1 MKKRQALRHTRR
13 AVFGHR
19 LAVEP
24 LESRRLLSVSA
35 STVDWA
41 TLEGSQLIVSGTDG
55 EDSIEVVF
63 GDSIELTLNGSTRT
77 FDADGIDEITI
88 VADAADVVLLHD
100 TAGDDV
106 IYGSPEETQL
116 VADGL
121 TATVTGAGTVVVEAD
136 AGGEDEAHLSD
147 SAGDDLFVSSVE
159 TSTMSGEGYSIT
171 VEGVEYVH
179 GYARSGG
186 NDVAEIYGSEADE
199 LYVGRTTWSRL
210 MGDGY
215 ALRAKFFDSVVVY
228 GGGGSDTARLY
239 DSSGDDLFSAD
250 PESATLSGEGYSN
263 SAMGFASVTA
273 YASSGNDWADLVD
286 SEGDDTLY
294 ATPSQTALFG
304 DGFINRANGFD
315 VVQAYA
321 RGGGN
326 DIANIHDSAGDD
338 TYIASSEWAKLWGEG
353 YFIRAKFFDSVHAY
367 ADSGG
372 TDTAE
377 LRGTDG
383 DDTLES
389 YSGHTWL
396 RGDGYEHR
404 VGDFEYVV
412 AKAST
417 GNDEA
422 VIYDSDAVDSVVV
435 EDRTVTLTEGESGI
449 VREARGFNVVT
460 TKLSQEADTATVA
473 DDPGIDSRIEWP
485 SDGVVVYAADFLD
498 ADDPTYG
505 IQAAIDSLP
514 DEGGTVVLPE
524 GTFTLR
530 QSLVLPD
537 GVTLKGSG
545 ESTVLIRPDHVETK
559 LTATATTGDTYVD
572 VESTEGFQV
581 GDAITI
587 IAYGQG
593 EVAVR
598 TIVKI
603 ESGRIYLDAAIA
615 VSGTYDLDS
624 SATVVNYFPLVRTA
638 WEYEGVETSDLVIED
653 LVLDGNLDESS
664 ETWRISA
671 PYVLQ
676 LENAVNSVIRNVIV
690 QNANTGGICLTAGH
704 DNLIENTTVQQVR
717 GHGIFVQNEAD
728 TVVSGSTVIE
738 AGYKS
743 SGTAGDGIFVV
754 GSSDVIVKNC
764 LVDGC
769 LHHGLHPGGDL
780 NRGGIWINNISRNNG
795 QNGFHFCW
803 DNFDILVTG
812 NTLENN
818 GRYGVGGL
826 GVGGD
831 FGDMFNTVSYNVI
844 SGNAREGIMINGG
857 SDNTIIGN
865 TIVDNSQLVIGRFS
879 GVMILNASY
888 VVVADN
894 TIGTE
899 TDEATQEYGVEESGT
914 SNDNL
919 ITGNDTSGN
928 IEAGVYVTGITT
940 TVSNNTGSVQEEE
953 EED

>member
-1 MKKRQALRHTRR
+1 MKNRHALRQPRR

-19 LAVEP
+19 LTVEP

-106 IYGSPEETQL
+106 IYGSPEETRL

-121 TATVTGAGTVVVEAD
+121 TATVTGAGTVVVQAD
-136 AGGEDEAHLSD
+136 AGGEDQAHLSD
-147 SAGDDLFVSSVE
+147 SAGDDLFVSSVDA
-159 TSTMSGEGYSIT
+159 STMSGEGYSIT
-171 VEGVEYVH
+171 VESVEYVH

-210 MGDGY
+210 SGDGY

-228 GGGGSDTARLY
+228 GGGGSDSARLY
-239 DSSGDDLFSAD
+239 DSSGDDLLSAD
-250 PESATLSGEGYSN
+250 PESATLSGEGFSN
-263 SAMGFASVTA
+263 SAVDFASVTA
-273 YASSGNDWADLVD
+273 YASEGYDWADLVD

-294 ATPSQTALFG
+294 ATPTQTSLFG

-321 RGGGN
+321 RGGGD
-326 DIANIHDSAGDD
+326 DIANIHDSEGDD
-338 TYIASSEWAKLWGEG
+338 TYIASSEWAKLFGDD
-353 YFIRAKFFDSVHAY
+353 YFLRAKFFDSVHAY

-383 DDTLES
+383 DDTFES
-389 YSGHTWL
+389 YSDHSWL

-404 VGDFEYVV
+404 VGGFDYVL
-412 AKAST
+412 AGASV

-422 VIYDSDAVDSVVV
+422 VIYDSDADDRVVV
-435 EDRTVTLTEGESGI
+435 EERTVTLTEGESGI

-460 TKLSQEADTATVA
+460 TKLSQETDTTTVA

-485 SDGVVVYAADFLD
+485 GDGVVVYAADFLD
-498 ADDPTYG
+498 AGDATYG

-530 QSLVLPD
+530 QGLVLPD

-545 ESTVLIRPDHVETK
+545 ESTVLIRPDHLETK

-581 GDAITI
+581 GDDIAI
-587 IAYGQG
+587 IAYGQS
-593 EVAVR
+593 EVAVC

-603 ESGRIYLDAAIA
+603 ESGRIYLDSAIA
-615 VSGTYDLDS
+615 VSGVYAPDS
-624 SATVVNYFPLVRTA
+624 SASVVNYIPLICTA
-638 WEYEGVETSDLVIED
+638 NESAETSDIVIED
-653 LVLDGNLDESS
+653 LVLDGNLDESY

-671 PYVLQ
+671 PFVLY
-676 LENAVNSVIRNVIV
+676 LENAVNSVIRNVTV
-690 QNANTGGICLTAGH
+690 QNANTGGIYLTAGH
-704 DNLIENTTVQQVR
+704 DNLIEDTTVQQIR
-717 GHGIFVQNEAD
+717 GHGIFLDSEAD
-728 TVVSGSTVIE
+728 TVVSGCTVIE

-743 SGTAGDGIFVV
+743 RGTAGDGIFVV
-754 GSSDVIVKNC
+754 GSSDVLVENC
-764 LVDGC
+764 LVEGC
-769 LHHGLHPGGDL
+769 LRHGLHPGGDL

-795 QNGFHFCW
+795 ENGFHFCW
-803 DNFDILVTG
+803 DNFDILVAG

-826 GVGGD
+826 GLGGD
-831 FGDMFNTVSYNVI
+831 FGDMFNTVADNLICSN
-844 SGNAREGIMINGG
+844 GREGIMVNGG
-857 SDNTIIGN
+857 SDNTITGN
-865 TIVDNSQLVIGRFS
+865 TIVDNSQLVEGRFS
-879 GVMILNASY
+879 GIRLVDASY

-899 TDEATQEYGVEESGT
+899 TGEASQQYGVEESGS

-928 IEAGVYVTGITT
+928 VEGGIYVTGITT
-940 TVSNNTGSVQEEE
+940 TVSSNTGSVQSE